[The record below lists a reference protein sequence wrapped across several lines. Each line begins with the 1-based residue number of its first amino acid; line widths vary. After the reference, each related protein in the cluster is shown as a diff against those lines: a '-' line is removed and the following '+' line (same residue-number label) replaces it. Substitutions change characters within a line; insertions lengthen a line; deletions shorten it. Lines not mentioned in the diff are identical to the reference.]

1 MSSRRGCE
9 VGGRA
14 QGLEPFTSTR
24 SACGSPAFPAHV
36 ELGMA
41 VRAAGLKSI
50 SIAVDERGLR
60 VERPNESDPRAVL
73 ILGYGAMS
81 EATIAEVIQR
91 LASLLHEGGS
101 IDFTKSLVAAGDHLA
116 LLPAHS
122 VTADVSKGTI
132 RLARLVATDS

>member
-14 QGLEPFTSTR
+14 QGLEPFTSAR

-50 SIAVDERGLR
+50 SIAVVERGLR
-60 VERPNESDPRAVL
+60 VERPNESDPRAALSTSPNRSSPQV
-73 ILGYGAMS
+73 
-81 EATIAEVIQR
+81 TTWR
-91 LASLLHEGGS
+91 CCLHIPS
-101 IDFTKSLVAAGDHLA
+101 RRT
-116 LLPAHS
+116 
-122 VTADVSKGTI
+122 
-132 RLARLVATDS
+132 